1 MSALGQKQTFAAHK
15 GMSALPPKADICSA
29 RAYVRFGPQADI
41 ALAHSIT
48 SSARAIRGGIAV
60 FPAFASARYWINFVI
75 TAKYKP
81 KLHAA
86 AINTNQI
93 TIFPNRGTC
102 P

>member
-1 MSALGQKQTFAAHK
+1 M
-15 GMSALPPKADICSA
+15 CSA
-29 RAYVRFGPQADI
+29 QAHVRFVPIADI

-48 SSARAIRGGIAV
+48 SSARASSRGGIAV

-93 TIFPNRGTC
+93 AIFPNRGTC